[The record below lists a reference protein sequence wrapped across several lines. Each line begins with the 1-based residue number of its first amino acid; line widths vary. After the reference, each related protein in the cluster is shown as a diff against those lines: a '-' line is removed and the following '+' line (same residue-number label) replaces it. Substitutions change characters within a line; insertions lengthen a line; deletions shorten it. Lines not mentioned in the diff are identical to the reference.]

1 MPHRQIKTIESKAL
15 RRSAL
20 PAAAPYT
27 PLADSLPSLRR
38 RLSIRQKLRNLHER
52 RRTRSRIRMK
62 KRKAALAISAS
73 TIGFGAGGM
82 VVPPEIARDEASS
95 AMFAQTAEGRR
106 HAATFRVSDELRDA
120 MKQEE
125 GIRYTVYRDV
135 AGYPTVGIGHLVTPA
150 DKLHVGQR
158 ISRARIMK
166 FYEKDLRKA
175 EKAVIRLADATPLHQ
190 HEFDA
195 LVDLVFNV
203 GEGNVSED
211 RSPRLNEAIA
221 DRDYDSIARE
231 LHYTTAAGRVAKGL
245 IHRSERRAAIFQQ
258 ASYEDPRQTA

>member
-1 MPHRQIKTIESKAL
+1 MPQNQIKTIESSAV
-15 RRSAL
+15 RRSEL
-20 PAAAPYT
+20 PAAAPYK

-52 RRTRSRIRMK
+52 RVSRSRIRMK
-62 KRKAALAISAS
+62 KRKAALAISVS
-73 TIGFGAGGM
+73 TLGFGAGGM
-82 VVPPEIARDEASS
+82 VVPPELPQDEA
-95 AMFAQTAEGRR
+95 AAALFEQTAEGRR

-135 AGYPTVGIGHLVTPA
+135 AGYPTVGIGHLVTPS
-150 DKLHVGQR
+150 DRLRVGQS
-158 ISRARIMK
+158 ISRERVLK
-166 FYEKDLRKA
+166 LYEKDLRKA
-175 EKAVIRLADATPLHQ
+175 EKAVIRLAGATPLHQ

-211 RSPRLNEAIA
+211 RSPRLNQAIA
-221 DRDYDSIARE
+221 NRDYEAIARE
-231 LHYTTAAGRVAKGL
+231 LHYTTAAGRVAEGL
-245 IHRSERRAAIFQQ
+245 IHRSERRTAIFQQ
-258 ASYEDPRQTA
+258 AAYEDPRTA